1 MATSVTVVGHLPLLL
16 SHQNFGCSAGTTP
29 ALPSFCAPL
38 PVFSKSNSA
47 TNAAADEMAGI
58 TKDLM
63 TPSKP
68 ERPAATGSGGSGGG
82 GETTTSPRAF
92 LFGP

>member
-1 MATSVTVVGHLPLLL
+1 LL

-29 ALPSFCAPL
+29 ALPSFCAPP

-47 TNAAADEMAGI
+47 TNAAANEMVGI
-58 TKDLM
+58 MEDLM

-68 ERPAATGSGGSGGG
+68 ERSAATGSGGSGGG
-82 GETTTSPRAF
+82 GGGDDDVAEGLPVRA
-92 LFGP
+92 LTA